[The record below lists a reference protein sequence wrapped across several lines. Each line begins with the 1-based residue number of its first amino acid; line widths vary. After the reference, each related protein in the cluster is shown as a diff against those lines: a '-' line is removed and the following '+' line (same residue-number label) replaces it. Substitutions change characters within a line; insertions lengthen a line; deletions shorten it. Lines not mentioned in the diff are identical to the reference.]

1 MVNLWY
7 NKKSNIYID
16 RNDKM
21 KKAKLSE
28 LFLSFLKIGAFT
40 FGGGYAMMPIMQKE
54 VVEKKNWAT
63 DDDILKLLVISES
76 TPGVLAVNSATF
88 IGYKVSGFWGSTLAT
103 IGVVLPSFIIIS
115 IISLFLAQFQSI
127 TIVKYAFLG
136 IRAGVAVLIFN
147 AAIKLSKKIPKN
159 IFSYIVIILSFLIAY
174 FTSFNLIFIMIL
186 GAVFGIIYG
195 YLTNKD
201 RPQEEGKDH
210 A

>member
-1 MVNLWY
+1 
-7 NKKSNIYID
+7 
-16 RNDKM
+16 M
-21 KKAKLSE
+21 KNTRLKE

-54 VVEKKNWAT
+54 VVEKKKWAT

-88 IGYKVSGFWGSTLAT
+88 IGYKVAGFWGSTLAT

-115 IISLFLAQFQSI
+115 IISLFLTQFQSI
-127 TIVKYAFLG
+127 TLVSYAFLG
-136 IRAGVAVLIFN
+136 IRAGVAILIFN
-147 AAIKLSKKIPKN
+147 AAMKLSKKIPKN
-159 IFSYIVIILSFLIAY
+159 IFSYVIIIISFLIAY
-174 FTSFNLIFIMIL
+174 LTSFNIIFIMII
-186 GAVFGIIYG
+186 GAFLGIIYG

-201 RPQEEGKDH
+201 NTRKVGEEN